1 MASNPRTRFILLAV
15 PGYAMF
21 ALAWIFFSDQ
31 LLAGLDAGRAMP
43 LSIAKGMFF
52 VLVTSVLLLLALR
65 SVPSRDCGEQM
76 AWLGALSNG
85 IGPGRLP
92 RWAGYMTAL
101 ALFAC
106 VLGLRQ
112 FLLGPEL
119 DKHPMLILFL
129 LPIILGACMGGAG
142 PGLLATVL
150 AVLAADL
157 LATPALHAGQT
168 PWHSKLQLLFL
179 ALNGLAVS
187 LLSESLRHALS
198 RVELHRSLLDAVVS
212 STSDA
217 VFVKDVQGRYLLV
230 NHSGLA
236 FVGKAGREVLGRDD
250 RELFDEET
258 ARELISQD
266 RLIMQGGRVQ
276 THEEQLTLQNGEKLV
291 FLVTKG
297 PIYNADGRL
306 GGLFGISRDITLQ
319 KQAENLLRDNEAA
332 LQQAQQLAGIGSWS
346 WEFATDRHYWSPEAY
361 RLFGLEERFAPPG
374 YPAMRRY
381 FAVDSWTMLSD
392 AVERCRLVG
401 MGYEC
406 DVELQRPDGEM
417 RWLTMR
423 GEARHD
429 ADGAIVGLYGTMQDI
444 TERKQMA
451 MQVKASESRL
461 QLVAEATSDGF
472 WDWDLRSGKVYR
484 SPRYYEVTGTQP
496 EEDSGDFRFFRQLVH
511 AADLPYVLQAIE
523 AHRRGKTPRIEV
535 DFRLAKQDDGVRWLQ
550 VRGRAVEWD
559 ERGAAVRLV
568 GNLSDITERK
578 RADEDLRL
586 VLNEAGDAIWVTDV
600 DGYFIFANPAACRLT
615 GHGVEELREMHIHDL
630 VAPECLGLL
639 AEHLAKINNG
649 PFLRSEWKLRLKKGG
664 AISVDLTSGKMK
676 DGRYIAFGRDL
687 TEQHRAAQ
695 ELHDRERQLARVIA
709 GSDQGFWDWNLK
721 TNRFQVSPRWE
732 SMLGYGPGEMHITA
746 ENWYEHLHP
755 EDAAR
760 ARDSIKRNLE
770 GKLNSHEVEIRCRT
784 RGGDWRWIL
793 SRGRVVERDEQG
805 EPLTM
810 SGTHT
815 DITERKVFEQTQKE
829 AAAVFDSSYE
839 AIMMVSPEGVISKVN
854 NAFTRITGYGAEE
867 AIGQKPSLL
876 ASGKQPISFYE
887 ELWNSVKGHDFWRGE
902 LWNRRKN
909 GELYAELLSISV
921 VRDERGQVQ
930 HYIGIFSDISQ
941 LKQHEAELDR
951 VAHYDPLTGV
961 PNRRLLSDRLRQA
974 IVRATRSG
982 KSCAVCFLDL
992 DGFKAVNDQYGHAV
1006 GDQLLV
1012 AVSNNLKAIL
1022 RGDDTLARL
1031 GGDEFVVLLSEV
1043 GSPEECMLV
1052 LDRVLATASRPM
1064 RVGESEV
1071 NVTASIGVS
1080 LFPQDN
1086 VDPDTLLRHADQAM
1100 YLAKDAGKNR
1110 YQLFDPEN
1118 DRKAQEHRQ
1127 FLELLRQALGRDEF
1141 ALFYQPVV
1149 DLKSGE
1155 VISVEALIRW
1165 HHPKRGLLAP
1175 AEFLPHLAGNE
1186 LEAAFGLW
1194 VMDAALGQV
1203 SRWAEAG
1210 FDIKIST
1217 NVSTNYLLRTDFSQQ
1232 LATVLARYPN
1242 VPPWHLELEILES
1255 AAGDVEQT
1263 IRVLQRCRE
1272 QGVHF
1277 ALDDFGTGHASLTY
1291 LRRLPVDT
1299 LKIDNSFVHDMI
1311 GNLDD
1316 RRIVEGVIELATI
1329 FGRKAIAEGV
1339 ETLEHAALLRELGCP
1354 YAQGFGIARPMEA
1367 DKVMDWCN
1375 QWRQDETWLQ
1385 PEGEAVATDLPS
1397 A

>member
-1 MASNPRTRFILLAV
+1 MASNPRNRFILLAV
-15 PGYAMF
+15 SSYALF

-31 LLAGLDAGRAMP
+31 LLAGLDASRVVP
-43 LSIAKGMFF
+43 LSIAKGVFF
-52 VLVTSVLLLLALR
+52 VLVTSILLLLALR
-65 SVPSRDCGEQM
+65 AVPSREGGAQL
-76 AWLGALSNG
+76 AWLGNLANGMRSERWTNWLAYPAVLALV
-85 IGPGRLP
+85 
-92 RWAGYMTAL
+92 AGAL
-101 ALFAC
+101 A
-106 VLGLRQ
+106 LRQ
-112 FLLGPEL
+112 FLMGPEL
-119 DKHPMLILFL
+119 GAHPMLILFM
-129 LPIILGACMGGAG
+129 LPIILGACMGGIG

-150 AVLAADL
+150 SVLAVDL
-157 LATPALHAGQT
+157 MVEPHLHAAQT
-168 PWHSKLQLLFL
+168 PWHSKVQLLFL

-187 LLSESLRHALS
+187 LLCEMLRQALE
-198 RVELHRSLLDAVVS
+198 RVALHRALLDAVVS

-230 NHSGLA
+230 NQAALA
-236 FVGKAGREVLGRDD
+236 FVGKTSGEVIGKDD
-250 RELFDEET
+250 RDVFDDET
-258 ARELISQD
+258 ARELIIQD
-266 RLIMQGGRVQ
+266 RLIMQSGRVQ
-276 THEEQLTLQNGEKLV
+276 THEEHLALQNGERMV

-297 PIYNADGRL
+297 PVYNHEGLL
-306 GGLFGISRDITLQ
+306 GGLFGISRDITRQ
-319 KQAENLLRDNEAA
+319 KQAENQLRDSEAM

-346 WEFATDRHYWSPEAY
+346 WDLVDDRQSWSPEAY
-361 RLFGLEERFAPPG
+361 RLFGLTEKSGPPG

-381 FAVDSWTMLSD
+381 FDADGWAQLSE
-392 AVERCRLVG
+392 AVERCKLVG

-406 DVELQRPDGEM
+406 DVELLRADGES

-423 GEARHD
+423 GEARRD
-429 ADGAIVGLYGTMQDI
+429 EEGVIVSLYGTMQDI
-444 TERKQMA
+444 TERKRMA

-484 SPRYYEVTGTQP
+484 SSRYYEVTGTQP
-496 EEDSGDFRFFRQLVH
+496 EDDSGDFRFFRQMVH
-511 AADLPYVLQAIE
+511 PADLPYVLQAIE
-523 AHRRGKTPRIEV
+523 AHRRGKTPRIEI
-535 DFRLAKQDDGVRWLQ
+535 DFRLARQDEGVRWLQ
-550 VRGRAVEWD
+550 ARGRAVEWD

-615 GHGVEELREMHIHDL
+615 GHSLDDLREMHIHDL

-649 PFLRSEWKLRLKKGG
+649 AFLRSEWKLRLKKSGTV
-664 AISVDLTSGKMK
+664 SVDLTSGKMK

-687 TEQHRAAQ
+687 TEQHRAEQ
-695 ELHDRERQLARVIA
+695 ELRDRERQLARVIA
-709 GSDQGFWDWNLK
+709 GSDQGFWDWNLE

-746 ENWYEHLHP
+746 DSWYEHVHP
-755 EDAAR
+755 EDVER
-760 ARDSIKRNLE
+760 TRDSIQRNLSGE
-770 GKLNSHEVEIRCRT
+770 MKSHEVEIRCRT

-793 SRGRVVERDEQG
+793 SRGRVVERNDRG
-805 EPLTM
+805 EPLSM

-839 AIMMVSPEGVISKVN
+839 GILMVNPDGVITKVN
-854 NAFTRITGYGAEE
+854 NAFSRITGYSAEE

-902 LWNRRKN
+902 LWNRRKS

-921 VRDERGQVQ
+921 VRDEQGQVQ
-930 HYIGIFSDISQ
+930 HYIGIFSDITQ

-974 IVRATRSG
+974 IVRANRSG
-982 KSCAVCFLDL
+982 RSCAVCFLDL
-992 DGFKAVNDQYGHAV
+992 DGFKAVNDKYGHAV

-1012 AVSNNLKAIL
+1012 TVSNNLKSIL

-1064 RVGESEV
+1064 PVGDAEV
-1071 NVTASIGVS
+1071 GVTASIGVS
-1080 LFPQDN
+1080 LYPQDN

-1127 FLELLRQALGRDEF
+1127 FLELLRQALVHDEF

-1149 DLKSGE
+1149 DLQSGE
-1155 VISVEALIRW
+1155 IISVEALIRW
-1165 HHPKRGLLAP
+1165 RHPRRGLLAP
-1175 AEFLPHLAGNE
+1175 AEFLPHLSGNE

-1194 VMDAALGQV
+1194 VLDAALSQV

-1210 FDIKIST
+1210 FHIKIST

-1232 LATVLARYPN
+1232 LSTVLGRYPN
-1242 VPPWHLELEILES
+1242 VPPWHLELEIVES
-1255 AAGDVEQT
+1255 ASGDVEQT

-1272 QGVHF
+1272 LGVHF
-1277 ALDDFGTGHASLTY
+1277 ALDDFGTGHASLTH

-1311 GNLDD
+1311 GSQDD
-1316 RRIVEGVIELATI
+1316 RRIVEGVIELASI
-1329 FGRKAIAEGV
+1329 FARKAIAEGV
-1339 ETLEHAALLRELGCP
+1339 ETMEHAALLRSLGCH

-1367 DKVMDWCN
+1367 DKVMDWC
-1375 QWRQDETWLQ
+1375 QRWRQDEGWQQL
-1385 PEGEAVATDLPS
+1385 EGEMS
-1397 A
+1397 

>member
-1 MASNPRTRFILLAV
+1 MASNARTRFILLAV
-15 PGYAMF
+15 PSYALF

-31 LLAGLDAGRAMP
+31 LLAGLDISRVVS
-43 LSIAKGMFF
+43 LSIAKGIFF

-65 SVPSRDCGEQM
+65 AVPSSDNGLQLF
-76 AWLGALSNG
+76 WLGSLANG
-85 IGPGRLP
+85 LRSE
-92 RWAGYMTAL
+92 RWTNWLAYPVVLVLLGGAL
-101 ALFAC
+101 AM
-106 VLGLRQ
+106 RQ
-112 FLLGPEL
+112 FLMGPEL
-119 DKHPMLILFL
+119 GDHPMLILFM
-129 LPIILGACMGGAG
+129 LPIILGACMGGLG

-150 AVLAADL
+150 AVLAVDL
-157 LATPALHAGQT
+157 VAEPHLHAAQT

-187 LLSESLRHALS
+187 LLSEMLRLALE
-198 RVELHRSLLDAVVS
+198 RGIMHRALLDAVVT

-217 VFVKDVQGRYLLV
+217 VFIKDVQGRYLLV
-230 NHSGLA
+230 NHAALA
-236 FVGKAGREVLGRDD
+236 FVGKSSREVIGKDD
-250 RELFDEET
+250 WELFDEET
-258 ARELISQD
+258 AKELIVQD
-266 RLIMQGGRVQ
+266 RLIMQSGRVQ
-276 THEEQLTLQNGEKLV
+276 THEEHLVLQNGERMV

-297 PIYNADGRL
+297 PVYNSAGQL
-306 GGLFGISRDITLQ
+306 GGLFGISRDVTRQ
-319 KQAENLLRDNEAA
+319 KQAEQLLRDSESM

-346 WEFATDRHYWSPEAY
+346 WDLAEDRHYWSPEAY
-361 RLFGLEERFAPPG
+361 RLFGLAERFGPPG
-374 YPAMRRY
+374 YPAMRR
-381 FAVDSWTMLSD
+381 FFSDEGWEQLSE
-392 AVERCRLVG
+392 AIERCKLVG

-406 DVELQRPDGEM
+406 DVELLRADGES

-423 GEARHD
+423 GEARR
-429 ADGAIVGLYGTMQDI
+429 GEENAIVGLYGTMQDI

-484 SPRYYEVTGTQP
+484 SPRYYEVTGAQP
-496 EEDSGDFRFFRQLVH
+496 EEDSGDFRFFRQMVH
-511 AADLPYVLQAIE
+511 PADLPYVLQAIE
-523 AHRRGKTPRIEV
+523 AHRRGKSPKIEI
-535 DFRLAKQDDGVRWLQ
+535 DFRLARQDDGVRWLQ
-550 VRGRAVEWD
+550 ARGRAVEWD

-600 DGYFIFANPAACRLT
+600 DGYFIFSNPAACRLT
-615 GHGVEELREMHIHDL
+615 GHSLDELREMHIHDL

-649 PFLRSEWKLRLKKGG
+649 SFLRFEWKLRLKKGG
-664 AISVDLTSGKMK
+664 AVSVDLTSGKMK

-687 TEQHRAAQ
+687 TEQHRAEQ
-695 ELHDRERQLARVIA
+695 ELRDRERQLARVIA

-721 TNRFQVSPRWE
+721 TNRFQISPRWE

-746 ENWYEHLHP
+746 DSWYEHLHP
-755 EDAAR
+755 DDVALV
-760 ARDSIKRNLE
+760 RDSIQRNLRGE
-770 GKLNSHEVEIRCRT
+770 LNSHEVEVRCRT

-793 SRGRVVERDEQG
+793 SRGRVVERSEQG
-805 EPLTM
+805 EPLMM

-839 AIMMVSPEGVISKVN
+839 GILMVNPDGVITKVN
-854 NAFTRITGYGAEE
+854 NAFSRITGYSAEE

-876 ASGKQPISFYE
+876 SSGKQPISFYE

-921 VRDERGQVQ
+921 VRDEQGEVQ

-974 IVRATRSG
+974 IVRANRSG

-992 DGFKAVNDQYGHAV
+992 DGFKAVNDKYGHAV

-1043 GSPEECMLV
+1043 GGAEECMLV
-1052 LDRVLATASRPM
+1052 LDRVLATASQPM
-1064 RVGESEV
+1064 PVGDAAVS
-1071 NVTASIGVS
+1071 VTASIGVS
-1080 LFPQDN
+1080 LYPQDN

-1127 FLELLRQALGRDEF
+1127 FLELLRQALVRDEF
-1141 ALFYQPVV
+1141 TLFYQPVV
-1149 DLKSGE
+1149 DLQSGE
-1155 VISVEALIRW
+1155 IISVEALIRW
-1165 HHPKRGLLAP
+1165 RHPRRGLLAP
-1175 AEFLPHLAGNE
+1175 AEFLPHLSGNE

-1194 VMDAALGQV
+1194 VLDAALSQV

-1210 FDIKIST
+1210 FHVKIST
-1217 NVSTNYLLRTDFSQQ
+1217 NVSTNYLLRADFSQQ
-1232 LATVLARYPN
+1232 LSTVLGRYPN
-1242 VPPWHLELEILES
+1242 VPPWHLELEIVES
-1255 AAGDVEQT
+1255 ASGDVEQT

-1272 QGVHF
+1272 LGVHF
-1277 ALDDFGTGHASLTY
+1277 ALDDFGTGHASLTH
-1291 LRRLPVDT
+1291 LRRLSVDT

-1311 GNLDD
+1311 DSQDD
-1316 RRIVEGVIELATI
+1316 RRIVEGVIELASI
-1329 FGRKAIAEGV
+1329 FARKAIAEGV
-1339 ETLEHAALLRELGCP
+1339 ETMEHAALLRRLGCR

-1367 DKVMDWCN
+1367 DKVVDWCSR
-1375 QWRQDETWLQ
+1375 WEQDETWQQLAD
-1385 PEGEAVATDLPS
+1385 EAS
-1397 A
+1397 